1 MKLCVLGSGSSGNC
15 TFVASGATRILIDAG
30 LSGRE
35 TERRLG
41 EIGES
46 SSGINAI
53 CVTHEHSDHIAG
65 LGVLH
70 SRFGIPLYANGGTVE
85 SLRRVPRLARIEWR
99 VFSTGSPFRV
109 GGLDIEPFSVSHD
122 AYEPVGFVVSSGR
135 ARAGIVTDIGVSTHL
150 VRERL
155 RGCSALVVESNHDE
169 SMLSDARRPWFLKQR
184 IAGRQ
189 GHMSNQSAAEMIAEV
204 AGPDLCCVYLS
215 HLSSDCNRPE
225 LALGAARAALN
236 RRGLQGVRVELTSA
250 SRISFVWSL
259 SGDAA
264 STGGMEAS

>member
-35 TERRLG
+35 TERRLA

-46 SSGINAI
+46 SVDINAI
-53 CVTHEHSDHIAG
+53 CLTHEHGDHIAG

-70 SRFGIPLYANGGTVE
+70 SRFGIPLYANGGTIE
-85 SLRRVPRLARIEWR
+85 SLSRIPRLAGIEWR
-99 VFSTGSPFRV
+99 VFSTGSAFEV
-109 GGLDIEPFSVSHD
+109 GDLRIEPFSVSHD
-122 AYEPVGFVVSSGR
+122 AYEPVGFIVSSPGM
-135 ARAGIVTDIGVSTHL
+135 RAGIVTDIGVSTHL

-155 RGCSALVVESNHDE
+155 RGCRALVVEFNHDE
-169 SMLSDARRPWFLKQR
+169 SLLSDAQRPWFLKQR

-204 AGPDLCCVYLS
+204 AGPDLLCVFLS
-215 HLSSDCNRPE
+215 HLSLDCNRPD
-225 LALGAARAALN
+225 LALKTARAALAG
-236 RRGLQGVRVELTSA
+236 RGLDGVRVELTTA
-250 SRISFVWSL
+250 DRISQVWSF
-259 SGDAA
+259 SG
-264 STGGMEAS
+264 EQEQ